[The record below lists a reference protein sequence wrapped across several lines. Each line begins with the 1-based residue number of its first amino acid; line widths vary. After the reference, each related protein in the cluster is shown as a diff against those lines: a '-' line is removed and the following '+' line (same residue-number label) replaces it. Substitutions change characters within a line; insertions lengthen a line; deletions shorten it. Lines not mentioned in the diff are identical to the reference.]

1 MNAPMSVIRPQPGP
15 QEQFLSSSADIVIYG
30 GGAGGG
36 KTWGLLLEPL
46 RHIHNPKFGAVFFR
60 RTSPQIHNEGG
71 LWDESMMMYLPV
83 GGKPRE
89 HVSDWTF
96 PSGAT
101 VSFNHLQHEKDKH
114 DWQGSQICLE
124 CFDELTHFT
133 EGQFW
138 YLVSR
143 NRSMCGVR
151 PYIRATCN
159 PDPDSWVAELIAWW
173 IDQDTGYPNME
184 RAGVVRYFVRLG
196 DEIKWADSPEAL
208 AHHTMMN
215 EYGEEVPIPPKTL
228 TFIPA
233 LVTDN
238 KALLATNPEYVAN
251 LMSLSSVER
260 ERLMGGN
267 WKVKATGGLIKKE
280 MFANKIVDNT
290 PPLVRIVRGWDL
302 AATEDLA
309 GATEAS
315 KKRAATAGVA
325 IGEDARGNF
334 YIVDCTAE
342 RVSPDGQ
349 EKLIKSTAD
358 MDRQLWG
365 RRVTG
370 SLPQDPGQAGKCQG
384 QALVKMLAGHVYK
397 ATIESGS
404 KVTRAMPMVA
414 QIEAGNVYMVRAGW
428 NAALLDELCS
438 FPHGAVK
445 DRVDA
450 ASRAFNE
457 LATTKVK
464 TVTVSRR
471 RV

>member
-1 MNAPMSVIRPQPGP
+1 MNAPLRIIRPQPGP
-15 QEQFLSSSADIVIYG
+15 QEMFLSSPADIVIYG

-36 KTWGLLLEPL
+36 KTWGLLMEPT
-46 RHIHNPKFGAVFFR
+46 RHINNPKFGAVIFR
-60 RTSPQIHNEGG
+60 RTSPQIRNEGG
-71 LWDESMMMYLPV
+71 LWDESVDMYLPL
-83 GGKPRE
+83 GAKPTE
-89 HVSDWTF
+89 SILDWTF
-96 PSGAT
+96 PSGASI
-101 VSFNHLQHEKDKH
+101 SFSHIQHEKDKF
-114 DWQGSQICLE
+114 DWQGSQICFE
-124 CFDELTHFT
+124 GFDELTHFT
-133 EGQFW
+133 ESQFW

-143 NRSMCGVR
+143 NRSTCGVR

-159 PDPDSWVAELIAWW
+159 PDPDSWVASLIDWW
-173 IDQDTGYPNME
+173 IDDEGYPVKE
-184 RAGVVRYFVRLG
+184 RAGAVRYFVRLG
-196 DEIKWADSPEAL
+196 DEIKWADRPEDL
-208 AHHTMMN
+208 AHHTMIN
-215 EYGEEVPIPPKTL
+215 EHGQEVPIPAKSL

-238 KALLATNPEYVAN
+238 KALLASNPDYIAN
-251 LMSLSSVER
+251 LMSLGSVER
-260 ERLMGGN
+260 ARLMGGN
-267 WKVKATGGLIKKE
+267 WKVRASGGLVTKE
-280 MFANKIVDNT
+280 MFINKIVDKT
-290 PPLVRIVRGWDL
+290 PEIVRVVRGWDL

-309 GATEAS
+309 GATEAD

-325 IGEDARGNF
+325 IGEDARGNYYF
-334 YIVDCTAE
+334 MDCVAE

-349 EKLIKSTAD
+349 EKLIKTTAD
-358 MDRQLWG
+358 MDRQLW
-365 RRVTG
+365 RNRVSG

-404 KVTRAMPMVA
+404 KVTRAMPLIA